1 MSTPLSLL
9 NRALVQAGLS
19 RTIARKLAKQYTQNS
34 PGQAGSGIYDWL
46 KSAVNFI
53 LNQFKSNPA
62 QQRQRASQPPPRRS
76 RPPPQRPQPPPQRPR
91 QPPQSQPS
99 QPQPDQSDPLQSEK
113 QAARSMLSKFEGR
126 QLSDAEKA
134 AHKSEYRKL
143 STRLHPD
150 KNNGDAEAT
159 ELFQR
164 MTPLFGNGKRGLK
177 KYIKL

>member
-1 MSTPLSLL
+1 MSTPLALL

-34 PGQAGSGIYDWL
+34 PEQSGSGIYDWL
-46 KSAVNFI
+46 KSAVSFI
-53 LNQFKSNPA
+53 LNQFKSKP
-62 QQRQRASQPPPRRS
+62 SS
-76 RPPPQRPQPPPQRPR
+76 RPQAAPRRPQPPPQRPQAAPR
-91 QPPQSQPS
+91 RPQPPPQRQPS
-99 QPQPDQSDPLQSEK
+99 QPQPNQNDPLQSEK
-113 QAARSMLSKFEGR
+113 QAARNLLSRLEGR

-134 AHKSEYRKL
+134 SHKSEYRRL

-159 ELFQR
+159 DLFKR

-177 KYIKL
+177 KYIKR